1 MAFKDSTDEKFSNQI
16 GGSKLSLI
24 QFSASWCGPCQQLK
38 PIIEKISND
47 MLKMIDKRAFDLAA
61 TVGSSQKIYLNDKD
75 FELLN
80 KFIENNK
87 LEITFKLELD
97 PSLGRGDFTIDM
109 GGVIQAIKYK
119 KVIE

>member
-47 MLKMIDKRAFDLAA
+47 ISDKIDCYYHDIESQPNEPTKYSVRGVPTILSVSYTTSPSPRD
-61 TVGSSQKIYLNDKD
+61 VEESRMPSS
-75 FELLN
+75 
-80 KFIENNK
+80 
-87 LEITFKLELD
+87 
-97 PSLGRGDFTIDM
+97 
-109 GGVIQAIKYK
+109 A
-119 KVIE
+119 